1 MDVQNI
7 LSTIDLA
14 ELRNHIIQT
23 SIVAWKNYITE
34 SSLDRWLKNFDGA
47 ALGNAVVEQTIA
59 AWLLLN
65 FTYYTDTENSV
76 RLFIASSYIENS
88 KKNITRDQVKTSRLK
103 FKGF

>member
-47 ALGNAVVEQTIA
+47 ALGNAVV
-59 AWLLLN
+59 
-65 FTYYTDTENSV
+65 
-76 RLFIASSYIENS
+76 
-88 KKNITRDQVKTSRLK
+88 
-103 FKGF
+103 

>member
-1 MDVQNI
+1 MSNHLSVDLIQRQFFRDIARVLRRENMDVQNI

-47 ALGNAVVEQTIA
+47 ALGNALV
-59 AWLLLN
+59 
-65 FTYYTDTENSV
+65 
-76 RLFIASSYIENS
+76 
-88 KKNITRDQVKTSRLK
+88 
-103 FKGF
+103 

>member
-65 FTYYTDTENSV
+65 FTYYTDTEV
-76 RLFIASSYIENS
+76 RELCKIIYRKFM
-88 KKNITRDQVKTSRLK
+88 NIFV
-103 FKGF
+103 